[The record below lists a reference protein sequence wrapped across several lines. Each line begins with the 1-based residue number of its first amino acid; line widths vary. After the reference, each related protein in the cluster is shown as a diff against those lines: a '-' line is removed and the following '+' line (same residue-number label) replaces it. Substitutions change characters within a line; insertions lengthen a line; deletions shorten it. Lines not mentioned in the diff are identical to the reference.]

1 MMSEITATAASSSSA
16 LTSSIA
22 SKSMTMGK
30 EDFLLLMVEQLK
42 NQDPMNPADA
52 TEFTAQ
58 LAQFS
63 SLEQLFNINET
74 LGDMGDTPGEVQRLS
89 ALSMI
94 GDEIVTT
101 SSDFSF
107 DGTNAIKLG
116 YELDAAADQ
125 GVLYIRN
132 ASGQTVAS
140 WPLVNMSTGQQFV
153 EWDGKDDLG
162 NDLPSGSYSVG
173 VSAFQGSEVVGAKTL
188 VQSQVLGVDMTSD
201 GDVLVTASGTF
212 RLADV
217 ESVRSI

>member
-1 MMSEITATAASSSSA
+1 MSEITATAASSSSA